1 MRVGV
6 TGASGFL
13 GGYIC
18 KHLTEKGH
26 DVRAM
31 VRQTSDTSFVAT
43 LGVEIVVGDLDDTDG
58 FDAFV
63 DGCGCVVQNAVDFG
77 ACRSDQPANF
87 RRNVLASLMCLELC
101 RTHDAQFIFISTGAV
116 HDRILDDRP
125 LDEAHPLWP
134 GSTYGAY
141 KAAVEA
147 FLPAYRTQFGTNGS
161 AYRPTSIY
169 GVHPTD
175 PRRSQWYAL
184 VEQVVHATKPFHSSS
199 GGKIVH
205 VDDVAEVV
213 ARAVG
218 REDVAGEVYE
228 LTDCHIYDNAIATFA
243 AEAAGLDLEIAPEPG
258 SGPKHQIV
266 SDKARNTFDVGID
279 RGHAGVRAYVTKLVE
294 IIRSP

>member
-87 RRNVLASLMCLELC
+87 RRNVLASLMCLEFC

-175 PRRSQWYAL
+175 PCAANGTHWSSRSSTRRS
-184 VEQVVHATKPFHSSS
+184 PFTAAPAGRSFTSTTSRRSSRVRS
-199 GGKIVH
+199 
-205 VDDVAEVV
+205 A
-213 ARAVG
+213 AR
-218 REDVAGEVYE
+218 
-228 LTDCHIYDNAIATFA
+228 TS
-243 AEAAGLDLEIAPEPG
+243 P
-258 SGPKHQIV
+258 
-266 SDKARNTFDVGID
+266 
-279 RGHAGVRAYVTKLVE
+279 VRST
-294 IIRSP
+294 S